1 LKQNTDD
8 YLMGQFQG
16 GDESAFTIL
25 VNRHKRDIF
34 NFVLLKIKDRDL
46 ASDLTQDV
54 FIKLFNSIEQYQPAG
69 KFKSWLLR
77 IAHNV
82 CIDQFRK
89 KPKAVILSLD
99 DNPDSDN
106 NLSLENRIV
115 DKEANPEIEIEALES
130 RESIQQAME
139 LLPEKQKTALAL
151 CQHHGFSYQE
161 IADIEK
167 CPVGTI
173 KSRIHNAMNNV
184 RDYLK
189 EHDLL

>member
-1 LKQNTDD
+1 MLKFKNEPSPKTYVVISRNREKQLKQNTDD

-89 KPKAVILSLD
+89 KPKAVILSLMII
-99 DNPDSDN
+99 PI
-106 NLSLENRIV
+106 LIIIYRL
-115 DKEANPEIEIEALES
+115 KIELWI
-130 RESIQQAME
+130 R
-139 LLPEKQKTALAL
+139 KQIRK
-151 CQHHGFSYQE
+151 
-161 IADIEK
+161 
-167 CPVGTI
+167 
-173 KSRIHNAMNNV
+173 
-184 RDYLK
+184 
-189 EHDLL
+189 